1 MSTKIVRNKD
11 EVLHVYANV
20 QDETVT
26 VPDVTFSPATLSIH
40 GGGGCYPHAVTQ
52 GWWLK

>member
-40 GGGGCYPHAVTQ
+40 GGLLPSRRYTRVVA
-52 GWWLK
+52 